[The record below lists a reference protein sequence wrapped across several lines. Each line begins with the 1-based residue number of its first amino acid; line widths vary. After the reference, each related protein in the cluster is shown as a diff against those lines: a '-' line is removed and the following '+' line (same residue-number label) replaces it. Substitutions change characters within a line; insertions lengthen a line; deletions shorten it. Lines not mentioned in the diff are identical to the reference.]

1 MAKSIMQMDWDTC
14 YLCGRNRIADPCGL
28 EEHHVFGG
36 ANRKFSEKYGL
47 KIHICGERCHRNGK
61 DAVHKIKRLIWQSR
75 QQGKRY
81 LNRNV
86 GPMMI
91 S

>member
-1 MAKSIMQMDWDTC
+1 MFLVEQIESSRKSMDLKFIFVERIDT
-14 YLCGRNRIADPCGL
+14 
-28 EEHHVFGG
+28 ET
-36 ANRKFSEKYGL
+36 
-47 KIHICGERCHRNGK
+47 ERMTII
-61 DAVHKIKRLIWQSR
+61 KIKRLIWQSR

-81 LNRNV
+81 LNLNV

>member
-1 MAKSIMQMDWDTC
+1 MFLVEQIESSRKSMD
-14 YLCGRNRIADPCGL
+14 L
-28 EEHHVFGG
+28 
-36 ANRKFSEKYGL
+36 KFIFVESVATET
-47 KIHICGERCHRNGK
+47 ERMPFI
-61 DAVHKIKRLIWQSR
+61 KIKRLIWQSR

-81 LNRNV
+81 LNLNV